1 MRHQEN
7 NTQFAVKLCLSC
19 NHAWEK
25 DAGKTIIHLGFP
37 KYALRKKTCGI
48 CAKKEQLQ
56 LIQSRKSDELE
67 NVEFDNRRDTL

>member
-1 MRHQEN
+1 MKHQEN
-7 NTQFAVKLCLSC
+7 NSQFAVKLCLSC

-37 KYALRKKTCGI
+37 KYALRRKTCGI
-48 CAKKEQLQ
+48 CAKKEQK
-56 LIQSRKSDELE
+56 IKSFMDELE